1 VPGTTSTQA
10 GTWSTE
16 VSWSNLDITS
26 MVTAG
31 SNYLYLFGWNTGGP
45 GGLNFHADITVYATA
60 EWQVNQAASSLDIN
74 GVMGTSVAPAAVMG
88 CVGQSV
94 TVNFGS
100 TNIGLPWEVGIT
112 SPEPG
117 RSASAGALV
126 TPGNQVVN
134 LWLNAPSITFV
145 NGLSFSVPFPG
156 NFSQPVTVGAATQTA
171 AQMAVV
177 APTTASGL
185 ALSALASLDTAGA
198 PTLPLFLPDDGNI
211 QVSLG
216 ASPLCHAGVTFYG
229 TVYTDLFV
237 NSNGD
242 VSFTTGHNS
251 FTSSAA
257 AWQTLMPRIGFH
269 TDWEPNNFGTVD
281 VTVVGPTLQVNFTN
295 MSEWGT
301 AGANTT
307 SYTVEFGGGLAPVAL
322 TNFVTTGG
330 WGATPVVGG
339 ISLGA
344 SGTHPP
350 LVSFDTLNGLG
361 LQANPNATDSV
372 IDENLTGMLANTT
385 GWTSILFPLG
395 DGSSYIVN

>member
-1 VPGTTSTQA
+1 MSLKTMVEKAVIESLMVGLRCSSWGCFISFCPCWVTSWVWVGRVPAVVVVMA
-10 GTWSTE
+10 GRR
-16 VSWSNLDITS
+16 VIL
-26 MVTAG
+26 V
-31 SNYLYLFGWNTGGP
+31 
-45 GGLNFHADITVYATA
+45 
-60 EWQVNQAASSLDIN
+60 AAL
-74 GVMGTSVAPAAVMG
+74 
-88 CVGQSV
+88 
-94 TVNFGS
+94 
-100 TNIGLPWEVGIT
+100 
-112 SPEPG
+112 
-117 RSASAGALV
+117 
-126 TPGNQVVN
+126 
-134 LWLNAPSITFV
+134 
-145 NGLSFSVPFPG
+145 
-156 NFSQPVTVGAATQTA
+156 PVTVGAATQTA